1 MSYRAIVNC
10 RGHRCAALA
19 QDSAA
24 GGPEVLR
31 RSVAD
36 SRDAVLVSTGCLG
49 MCARSP
55 VLGIGVARREQGQL
69 ALQVVSWFGPVGPEQ
84 LAALGDLLVEARQ
97 DGTLPQGLL
106 SAAFTPVAMPDSTVV
121 GGAGTPD

>member
-1 MSYRAIVNC
+1 MTYRAVVNC

-19 QDSAA
+19 PDRAA

-55 VLGIGVARREQGQL
+55 VVGIGTARHEQSRL

-84 LAALGDLLVEARQ
+84 LAALGDHLAEARQ
-97 DGTLPQGLL
+97 DGVLPRELL
-106 SAAFTPVAMPDSTVV
+106 SAVFTPVAMPDSTVV
-121 GGAGTPD
+121 GGAGSPD